1 MKNLNEYAETFGND
15 LKVILVGNASTGK
28 TSIVDRYIK
37 NIFINK
43 KEATIAPNSLSK
55 LIRKNNVI
63 YRLHIWD
70 IPGQD
75 KSPALTSIFCK
86 DSHGIIFCCD
96 ALVEQSRNDILTWIK
111 SIKEFIDIS
120 DLPMII
126 MENKCDLLGDENDY
140 NKGIEELKSF
150 SDNNNFLGAFRTS
163 ALNGYNVENAINF
176 LVDDIINKIENNKSN
191 NTPNTSIKLNETK
204 EEQNSKRC
212 C

>member
-75 KSPALTSIFCK
+75 KSPALTSVFCK

-204 EEQNSKRC
+204 EEQKSKRC

>member
-126 MENKCDLLGDENDY
+126 IENKCDLLGDENDY

>member
-140 NKGIEELKSF
+140 DKGIEELKSF

-191 NTPNTSIKLNETK
+191 NTHDTSIKLNETK
-204 EEQNSKRC
+204 EEQKSKSC

>member
-176 LVDDIINKIENNKSN
+176 LVDDIINKIENNKNN
-191 NTPNTSIKLNETK
+191 NTHNTSIKLNETK
-204 EEQNSKRC
+204 EEQKSKRC

>member
-176 LVDDIINKIENNKSN
+176 LVDDIINKIENNKNN
-191 NTPNTSIKLNETK
+191 NTHNTSIKLNETK

>member
-140 NKGIEELKSF
+140 DKGIEELKSF

-204 EEQNSKRC
+204 EEQKSKRC

>member
-140 NKGIEELKSF
+140 NKGIEELKFF

-191 NTPNTSIKLNETK
+191 NTHNTSIKLNETK
-204 EEQNSKRC
+204 KKQKSKRC

>member
-163 ALNGYNVENAINF
+163 ALKGYNVENAINF

>member
-140 NKGIEELKSF
+140 DKGIEELKSF

>member
-1 MKNLNEYAETFGND
+1 MQALQERIEEAIAPS
-15 LKVILVGNASTGK
+15 LIVILAREIAVQELLEA
-28 TSIVDRYIK
+28 
-37 NIFINK
+37 IN
-43 KEATIAPNSLSK
+43 L
-55 LIRKNNVI
+55 L
-63 YRLHIWD
+63 D
-70 IPGQD
+70 CFPGQD
-75 KSPALTSIFCK
+75 KRPALTSIFCK

-204 EEQNSKRC
+204 EEQKSKRC

>member
-140 NKGIEELKSF
+140 DKGIEELKSF

-176 LVDDIINKIENNKSN
+176 LVDDIINKIENNQN
-191 NTPNTSIKLNETK
+191 NNAHNTSIKLNETK

>member
-43 KEATIAPNSLSK
+43 KGATIAPNSLSK

-75 KSPALTSIFCK
+75 KSPALTSVFCK

>member
-191 NTPNTSIKLNETK
+191 NAHNTSIKLNETK

>member
-204 EEQNSKRC
+204 EEQKSKRC

>member
-75 KSPALTSIFCK
+75 KRPALTSIFCK

>member
-86 DSHGIIFCCD
+86 DSHGIIFSCD

-140 NKGIEELKSF
+140 DKGIEELKSF

-191 NTPNTSIKLNETK
+191 NTHNASIKLNETK
-204 EEQNSKRC
+204 EEQKSKRC

>member
-75 KSPALTSIFCK
+75 KSPALTSVFCK

-191 NTPNTSIKLNETK
+191 STHNTSIKLNETK
-204 EEQNSKRC
+204 EEQKSKRC

>member
-75 KSPALTSIFCK
+75 KSPALTSVFCK

-96 ALVEQSRNDILTWIK
+96 ALVEQS
-111 SIKEFIDIS
+111 
-120 DLPMII
+120 
-126 MENKCDLLGDENDY
+126 
-140 NKGIEELKSF
+140 
-150 SDNNNFLGAFRTS
+150 
-163 ALNGYNVENAINF
+163 
-176 LVDDIINKIENNKSN
+176 
-191 NTPNTSIKLNETK
+191 
-204 EEQNSKRC
+204 
-212 C
+212 

>member
-75 KSPALTSIFCK
+75 KSPALTSVFCK

-140 NKGIEELKSF
+140 DKGIEELKSF

-191 NTPNTSIKLNETK
+191 NTHNTSIILNETK
-204 EEQNSKRC
+204 EEQKSKRC

>member
-86 DSHGIIFCCD
+86 DSHGIIFCYD

-191 NTPNTSIKLNETK
+191 NTHNTTIKLNETK

>member
-75 KSPALTSIFCK
+75 KRPALTSIFCK

-140 NKGIEELKSF
+140 DKGIEELKSF
-150 SDNNNFLGAFRTS
+150 SDNNNFFGAFRTS

-191 NTPNTSIKLNETK
+191 NTHNTSIKLNETK
-204 EEQNSKRC
+204 EEQKSKRC

>member
-75 KSPALTSIFCK
+75 KRPALTCIFCK

-191 NTPNTSIKLNETK
+191 NTHNTSIKLNETK

>member
-75 KSPALTSIFCK
+75 KSPALTSVFCK

-176 LVDDIINKIENNKSN
+176 LVDDIINKIENNKNN
-191 NTPNTSIKLNETK
+191 NTHNTSIKLNETK
-204 EEQNSKRC
+204 EEQKSKRC

>member
-75 KSPALTSIFCK
+75 KSPALTSVFCK

-140 NKGIEELKSF
+140 DKGIEELKSF

-176 LVDDIINKIENNKSN
+176 LVDDIINKIENNQN
-191 NTPNTSIKLNETK
+191 NNAHNTSIKLNETK

>member
-75 KSPALTSIFCK
+75 KSPALTSVFCK

>member
-140 NKGIEELKSF
+140 DKGIEELKSF

-191 NTPNTSIKLNETK
+191 NTHNTSIILNETK
-204 EEQNSKRC
+204 EEQKSKRC

>member
-191 NTPNTSIKLNETK
+191 NTHNTTIKLNETK
-204 EEQNSKRC
+204 EEQKSKRC

>member
-75 KSPALTSIFCK
+75 KRPALTSIFCK

-140 NKGIEELKSF
+140 DKGIEELKSF

>member
-75 KSPALTSIFCK
+75 KSPALTSVFCK
-86 DSHGIIFCCD
+86 DSHVIIFCCD
-96 ALVEQSRNDILTWIK
+96 TLVEQSRNDILTWIK

-191 NTPNTSIKLNETK
+191 NTHNTSIKLNETK

>member
-75 KSPALTSIFCK
+75 KSPALTSVFCK

-176 LVDDIINKIENNKSN
+176 LVYDIINKIENNKSN
-191 NTPNTSIKLNETK
+191 NTPNTSIKLNETN

>member
-75 KSPALTSIFCK
+75 KSPALTSVFCK

-140 NKGIEELKSF
+140 DKGIEELKSF

-176 LVDDIINKIENNKSN
+176 LVDDIINKIENNQSN
-191 NTPNTSIKLNETK
+191 NAHNTSIKLNETK

>member
-176 LVDDIINKIENNKSN
+176 LVDDIINKIENNQSN
-191 NTPNTSIKLNETK
+191 NAHNTSIKLNETK
-204 EEQNSKRC
+204 EEQNNKRC

>member
-75 KSPALTSIFCK
+75 KSPALTSVFCK

-140 NKGIEELKSF
+140 DKGIEELKSF

>member
-75 KSPALTSIFCK
+75 KSPALTSVFCK

-191 NTPNTSIKLNETK
+191 NPHNTSIKLNETK
-204 EEQNSKRC
+204 EEQKSKRC

>member
-75 KSPALTSIFCK
+75 KSPALTSVFCK

-191 NTPNTSIKLNETK
+191 NTHNASIKLNETK

>member
-15 LKVILVGNASTGK
+15 LKIILVGNASTGK

-191 NTPNTSIKLNETK
+191 NTHNTSIILNETK
-204 EEQNSKRC
+204 EEQKSKRC

>member
-75 KSPALTSIFCK
+75 KRPALISIFCK

-140 NKGIEELKSF
+140 DKGIEELKSF

-191 NTPNTSIKLNETK
+191 NTHNTSIKLNETK
-204 EEQNSKRC
+204 EEQKSKRC

>member
-43 KEATIAPNSLSK
+43 KQATIAPNSLSK

>member
-191 NTPNTSIKLNETK
+191 NTHNISIKLNETK
-204 EEQNSKRC
+204 EEQKSKRC

>member
-75 KSPALTSIFCK
+75 KSPALTSVFCK

-176 LVDDIINKIENNKSN
+176 LVDDIINKIENNQN
-191 NTPNTSIKLNETK
+191 NNAHNTSIKLNETK